1 VNDHSSVPEIP
12 PEEPESPLKRR
23 QAQKREAVEILVE
36 IVESIAG
43 ERREPDEWEQTYLV
57 RALASISSGCYV
69 LAKTQAG
76 LAKATADERSLKT
89 DLPARPTR
97 QYNLVQIGLRLQE
110 VASAPVLKSQ
120 TFDFIEQ
127 RDNSASDASETP
139 DARSASA
146 SN

>member
-1 VNDHSSVPEIP
+1 VNEQSSVPEIP
-12 PEEPESPLKRR
+12 PEQPESPLKRR
-23 QAQKREAVEILVE
+23 QAQKREAVESLVE

-43 ERREPDEWEQTYLV
+43 ERRELDEWEQTYLV

-76 LAKATADERSLKT
+76 LARATAEERSLKT
-89 DLPARPTR
+89 DLPAKPS
-97 QYNLVQIGLRLQE
+97 QHYNLAQIGLRLQE

-120 TFDFIEQ
+120 NFDFTEQ
-127 RDNSASDASETP
+127 SDNSASDASETP